1 MVVADSSAAAAGRVY
16 AQREFSFGASV
27 SLALGNDVAK
37 SCCGPRLPRCGDC
50 GQVDS
55 LSSKNKAAA
64 ACEHEAAAPGTLPT
78 LYELVDAERKRR
90 IFPGPTDR

>member
-1 MVVADSSAAAAGRVY
+1 MFLHARIIDSR
-16 AQREFSFGASV
+16 
-27 SLALGNDVAK
+27 
-37 SCCGPRLPRCGDC
+37 CGKAPVLRRCCGDC
-50 GQVDS
+50 GRFDS
-55 LSSKNKAAA
+55 LRSKNEAAA